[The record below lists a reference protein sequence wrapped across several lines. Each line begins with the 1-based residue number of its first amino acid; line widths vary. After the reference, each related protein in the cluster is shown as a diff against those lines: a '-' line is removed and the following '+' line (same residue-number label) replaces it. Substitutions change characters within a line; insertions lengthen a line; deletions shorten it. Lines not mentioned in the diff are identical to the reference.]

1 MSSQGPVIL
10 SFRCDDITVCAEF
23 GQLWLTGSGKVGSS
37 IPAHVEESLGEM
49 LILIVCEW
57 IKLLVDSSNRLRALV
72 WMDDKVLQVVTKPE
86 KYQSTSFLSCV
97 IAEAQLNVFCWL
109 ESEEKW
115 QGFCLLSL
123 RLRVFIIHTEVFFC
137 FFFES
142 FVSLNKIY
150 ACVPAL
156 GRRRR
161 DVQRAARQLCFCC
174 RWLPIKRCTPLA
186 SGGAASQVNMR
197 VNELQCHNIYL
208 SYISEIYICWQVK
221 CDAILPHMPYLA
233 EYEALTCCLDWRT
246 LTKQNGYRADI
257 VLTFLK
263 SKKILQKKSNKPY
276 SCRIPTG
283 HHSTEQRTFA
293 FFYLVVKYVCG
304 H

>member
-1 MSSQGPVIL
+1 MSRACYTIFQMLWHYCMCRIWATLAYRQWESWWFNTSPCWRILGRDADPDCMWVNKAIGWQLKQTASPCMNGWQSASSGHETRKVPVYLLFVLCNRWSPAECIL
-10 SFRCDDITVCAEF
+10 LARI
-23 GQLWLTGSGKVGSS
+23 WGKVTRLLFALATTTS
-37 IPAHVEESLGEM
+37 IYHPHWG
-49 LILIVCEW
+49 
-57 IKLLVDSSNRLRALV
+57 
-72 WMDDKVLQVVTKPE
+72 
-86 KYQSTSFLSCV
+86 
-97 IAEAQLNVFCWL
+97 
-109 ESEEKW
+109 
-115 QGFCLLSL
+115 
-123 RLRVFIIHTEVFFC
+123 VFFL
-137 FFFES
+137 FFES

-221 CDAILPHMPYLA
+221 CDAILPHMPYIA
-233 EYEALTCCLDWRT
+233 EYEALTRCLYWRT

-263 SKKILQKKSNKPY
+263 SKKILQKKSNKPH